1 MLGMFTSLTLFCIAK
16 NVTQCHAHVSL
27 FRLHIDAS
35 KARCHKSIKC
45 SEPGQLGQLKEFRV
59 KPCQKS
65 EGVSRKQFWIL
76 RCSKIRNRRHRL
88 ARKWKCPILCAL
100 RRKMKKRNEKRRV
113 RRNRFRSNVATTMPP
128 CSHLDLRGGGGTGGS
143 KQTARERDAKIINAF
158 SELLQQFA
166 SEEQPPNLLTSKGKG
181 KKGKGKSTQARRML
195 RLPLTLRTLLQ
206 VLQETLWRFQKN
218 KKGNLIANITRV
230 ITAAQNGKLD
240 QDEGENTL
248 PKLSNRDQQTRGKGK
263 GQGKPPKKVSSVQTN
278 QIPQQ
283 TQHKPV
289 QKTEKD
295 PDNTWVQVVRGKK
308 KTQQAELKN
317 SAQLGRRE
325 PSFLTLSYGNASTT
339 VLASWVRTAEF
350 AEQCRSLAEIHGL
363 KAKFVLITTQEMAE
377 AKQQHFAITATPHSH
392 QLRRLYFKPLATE
405 LPDLPPDPIASS
417 THRPTETQLFVFES
431 AFPDPLCPGTG
442 GSLYSTLQQAPK
454 EAVAALVS
462 NSQ

>member
-1 MLGMFTSLTLFCIAK
+1 
-16 NVTQCHAHVSL
+16 
-27 FRLHIDAS
+27 
-35 KARCHKSIKC
+35 
-45 SEPGQLGQLKEFRV
+45 
-59 KPCQKS
+59 
-65 EGVSRKQFWIL
+65 
-76 RCSKIRNRRHRL
+76 
-88 ARKWKCPILCAL
+88 
-100 RRKMKKRNEKRRV
+100 
-113 RRNRFRSNVATTMPP
+113 MPP

-143 KQTARERDAKIINAF
+143 KQTSRERDAKIVNAF

-181 KKGKGKSTQARRML
+181 KKGKGKSTQVRRML

-206 VLQETLWRFQKN
+206 ALQETLSRFQKN

-248 PKLSNRDQQTRGKGK
+248 PKPSHRDQQTRGKGK
-263 GQGKPPKKVSSVQTN
+263 GQGNLPRKFPQFRPIRDVSKRSTSQFKRQKKG
-278 QIPQQ
+278 
-283 TQHKPV
+283 
-289 QKTEKD
+289 
-295 PDNTWVQVVRGKK
+295 PDNSWVPVVRGKK
-308 KTQQAELKN
+308 KTQQTELEI
-317 SAQLGRRE
+317 SAWPQGAILSDIELWKCLYHVFLLLGCAQPSSLNNVEAWRR
-325 PSFLTLSYGNASTT
+325 L
-339 VLASWVRTAEF
+339 
-350 AEQCRSLAEIHGL
+350 HGL

-377 AKQQHFAITATPHSH
+377 AKQQHFAITTAPHSH